1 MLNEYSIIFEIKAG
15 ALKICYADTIT
26 HTSSMYVRTNVG
38 VCVVV
43 IY

>member
-1 MLNEYSIIFEIKAG
+1 MAHIIFEIKAG
-15 ALKICYADTIT
+15 ALKISYVDTIT
-26 HTSSMYVRTNVG
+26 HTSSMCVRTNVG